1 VIAYAD
7 NIAIIC
13 SCEKEINLD
22 INTVERLSKENKLL
36 FNKKI
41 TAIMYLFNS
50 VIKWKKYLGFPV
62 FKQYK

>member
-1 VIAYAD
+1 MIAYAD

-50 VIKWKKYLGFPV
+50 VIKWKTYLGFPV
-62 FKQYK
+62 VKQYK